1 MGRTKRSRY
10 LAFTLVELLVVIAI
24 IGILIALLL
33 PAVQAAR
40 EAARRTS
47 CSNNLKQLGL
57 GLHNHHDVRKMF
69 PPLTYGNGTGGAMGS
84 RYTDP
89 QGNESRNTG
98 LMHVLPYMEQAPI
111 YAVLSQPFTVVS
123 PPVLPWGPI
132 RGGAP
137 GGATTAYP
145 PYMAQIPTFVCPSN
159 VQPAAVLWGISSPR
173 SYACCI
179 GDSIAIN
186 VAPDWLVASQLK
198 GNRGVFA
205 VTSYPITESKVNM
218 GSIADGT
225 SNTILMAERC
235 FGSSSTRRVK
245 GYFANNVSAC
255 NSQPI
260 VCLATAIG
268 GFYLPTQSVMESR
281 AVGVEWF
288 DGHPAFTGFNTV
300 LPPNSAS
307 CSRDAWG
314 DTGGGAFSA
323 SSEHPGG
330 VNVLLGDG
338 SVRMISQT
346 IDTGDLSLPEVTSGF
361 SPYGVW
367 GALGSKDGAES
378 VSAP

>member
-10 LAFTLVELLVVIAI
+10 LGFTLVELLVVIAI

-69 PPLTYGNGTGGAMGS
+69 PSLTYGNGGTRG
-84 RYTDP
+84 TNP
-89 QGNESRNTG
+89 QGNENRNTG
-98 LMHVLPYMEQAPI
+98 LMHVLPYIEQAPV
-111 YAVLSQPFTVVS
+111 YAVLSQPYTGMS

-132 RGGAP
+132 RCGDPYISGN
-137 GGATTAYP
+137 YP
-145 PYMAQIPTFVCPSN
+145 PYFAQIPCFVCPSN
-159 VQPAAVLWGISSPR
+159 VQPAASLWNISSPR
-173 SYACCI
+173 SYAVCV
-179 GDSIAIN
+179 GDTITVKHYASTT
-186 VAPDWLVASQLK
+186 APAP
-198 GNRGVFA
+198 NRGVFA
-205 VTSYPITESKVNM
+205 ALAYPMTESKVNM

-235 FGSSSTRRVK
+235 FGTSGTRRVK
-245 GYFANNVSAC
+245 GYFAINVSGL
-255 NSQPI
+255 NTSPI
-260 VCLATAIG
+260 VCMATASG
-268 GFYLPTQSVMESR
+268 GFYLPTTSVTDR

-288 DGHPAFTGFNTV
+288 DGFTAFGGFNTV
-300 LPPNSAS
+300 LPPNSPS
-307 CSRDAWG
+307 CSNDNWG
-314 DTGGGAFSA
+314 DNWGVFSA

-346 IDTGDLSLPEVTSGF
+346 INTGDLSLPEVTSGF

-367 GALGSKDGAES
+367 GALGSKDGGES

>member
-1 MGRTKRSRY
+1 
-10 LAFTLVELLVVIAI
+10 VVIAI

-40 EAARRTS
+40 EAARRTA
-47 CSNNLKQLGL
+47 CTNNLKQMGL

-69 PPLTYGNGTGGAMGS
+69 PPLTYGNGGNRSTN
-84 RYTDP
+84 P
-89 QGNESRNTG
+89 QGNEDRNTG
-98 LMHVLPYMEQAPI
+98 LMHVLPYIEQSPV
-111 YAVLSQPFTVVS
+111 YAIFSQPYTGMS

-132 RGGAP
+132 RSYP
-137 GGATTAYP
+137 NYP
-145 PYMAQIPTFVCPSN
+145 PYVAQIPIFVCPSN
-159 VQPAAVLWGISSPR
+159 VQPAAVLWGISAPR
-173 SYACCI
+173 SYACCL

-186 VAPDWLVASQLK
+186 TYPDYLVQNQLK

-218 GSIADGT
+218 GSMADGT

-235 FGSSSTRRVK
+235 FGSSATRRIK
-245 GYFANNVSAC
+245 GYFANNVSAA
-255 NSQPI
+255 NTSPI
-260 VCLATAIG
+260 VCLATASG

-314 DTGGGAFSA
+314 DTGGGVFSA

-338 SVRMISQT
+338 SVRMISDS
-346 IDTGDLSLPEVTSGF
+346 INTGDLSRPEVTSGY

-367 GALGSKDGAES
+367 GALGSKDGGES